1 MNELEGEAPAQEAP
15 EGTLDTGTLAP
26 AVTASGL
33 ASGLSVGRS
42 PLPKFD
48 IIAIMPYIYV
58 LILGGALYFLNNAL
72 LFGSGSIDI
81 RATAVLPLAAVA
93 MGQTF
98 VILTRGIDL
107 SVGGVLSLT
116 TAVIA
121 THGNTSGMALI
132 AEIVILVLL
141 GGLLGALNGTIIAT
155 TGLQPFIVTLATWS
169 ILDGIALRVLP
180 LSGGASPTQLA
191 NGIIGSFL
199 GIPISV
205 WGIILLFLIWF
216 WVRNTRFMTDMRAI
230 GSDEGRARLTGVHI
244 TRRKIEVYMVSGLF
258 AALAGVWVA
267 AATASGSPTAGD
279 QFILTSVAA
288 VVIGGTSIFGGV
300 GSGARTI
307 IGAIALLMIPDVI
320 FALNLASFWSVFF
333 QGFLLIVAVAIS
345 SLIQQVRLLRAR

>member
-1 MNELEGEAPAQEAP
+1 
-15 EGTLDTGTLAP
+15 
-26 AVTASGL
+26 V
-33 ASGLSVGRS
+33 
-42 PLPKFD
+42 
-48 IIAIMPYIYV
+48 
-58 LILGGALYFLNNAL
+58 
-72 LFGSGSIDI
+72 DI
-81 RATAVLPLAAVA
+81 RATAVLPLALVG

-98 VILTRGIDL
+98 AILTRGIDL

-116 TAVIA
+116 TAILA
-121 THGNTSGMALI
+121 THGNYTGVALI
-132 AEIVILVLL
+132 AEILVLVLL
-141 GGLLGALNGTIIAT
+141 GAILGALNGTIIAT

-169 ILDGIALRVLP
+169 ILDGIALKVLP
-180 LSGGASPTQLA
+180 LTGGSPPTQLP
-191 NGIIGSFL
+191 NDIIGSFL
-199 GIPISV
+199 DVPISV
-205 WGIILLFLIWF
+205 WCIIALFLVWF
-216 WVRNTRFMTDMRAI
+216 WLRNTRFMTDVRAI

-244 TRRKIEVYMVSGLF
+244 VRRKIEVYMASGIF
-258 AALAGVWVA
+258 AALAGVWVT

-345 SLIQQVRLLRAR
+345 SVIQQVRVLRAR